1 MNNNLD
7 MLTNE
12 ELLELYTKLD
22 EVLKFLIDSIIKE
35 NEDE

>member
-7 MLTNE
+7 ILINE
-12 ELLELYTKLD
+12 ELLELYNKLD
-22 EVLKFLIDSIIKE
+22 EVLKFLNDSIIKE

>member
-12 ELLELYTKLD
+12 ELLELHTKLE
-22 EVLKFLIDSIIKE
+22 EVLKFLNDSIIKE

>member
-22 EVLKFLIDSIIKE
+22 EVLKFLNDSIIKE

>member
-1 MNNNLD
+1 

-12 ELLELYTKLD
+12 ELLELYTKLE
-22 EVLKFLIDSIIKE
+22 EVLKFLNDSIIKE

>member
-12 ELLELYTKLD
+12 ELLELYTKLE
-22 EVLKFLIDSIIKE
+22 EVLKFLNDSIIEE

>member
-1 MNNNLD
+1 

-22 EVLKFLIDSIIKE
+22 EVLKFLNDSIIKE

>member
-7 MLTNE
+7 MLSNE

-22 EVLKFLIDSIIKE
+22 EVLKFLNDSIIKE

>member
-7 MLTNE
+7 VLTNE
-12 ELLELYTKLD
+12 ELLELYTKLE
-22 EVLKFLIDSIIKE
+22 EVLKFLNDSIIKE

>member
-1 MNNNLD
+1 MNNNLG

-12 ELLELYTKLD
+12 ELLELYTKLE
-22 EVLKFLIDSIIKE
+22 EVLKFLNDSIIKE

>member
-1 MNNNLD
+1 MNNNLG

-22 EVLKFLIDSIIKE
+22 EVLKFLNDSIIKE

>member
-12 ELLELYTKLD
+12 ELLEFYTKLD
-22 EVLKFLIDSIIKE
+22 EVLKFLNDSIIKE

>member
-22 EVLKFLIDSIIKE
+22 EVLKFLNDFIIKE

>member
-12 ELLELYTKLD
+12 ELLELYTKLE
-22 EVLKFLIDSIIKE
+22 EVLKFLNDSIIKE

>member
-22 EVLKFLIDSIIKE
+22 EVLKFLNGSIIKE